1 MKEETFLIIH
11 RLEGFGQKEYNLDED
26 NGMIQMMDTTTV
38 DIDIAVLEIA
48 NMSRTT
54 MEERQQFLQGK
65 THPPGHGLQFHQLL
79 QSLCRTRRKK
89 MRTCD
94 LVMKGVSMQ
103 YMYMHLIA

>member
-1 MKEETFLIIH
+1 VFGIGFITTDETEGHVLVDVSSLVGIDDVLIIH

-79 QSLCRTRRKK
+79 
-89 MRTCD
+89 
-94 LVMKGVSMQ
+94 
-103 YMYMHLIA
+103 